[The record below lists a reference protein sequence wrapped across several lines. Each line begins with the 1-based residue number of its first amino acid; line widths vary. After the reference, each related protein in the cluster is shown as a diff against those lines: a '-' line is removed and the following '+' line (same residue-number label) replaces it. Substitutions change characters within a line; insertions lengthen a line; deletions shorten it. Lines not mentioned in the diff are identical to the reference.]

1 MARSLTLGSTR
12 WALVKHI
19 GRDVRFVDGVCVLR
33 YTLLVTGARPDVLPV
48 SRSLQPEPSPSNAS
62 QLGDVMAFDVV
73 VFDVVVFDVVVWP
86 TLVGGIE
93 DASEE
98 LRLVY
103 AEPVP
108 DVVCRTATVTRT
120 SSGESQ

>member
-1 MARSLTLGSTR
+1 M
-12 WALVKHI
+12 
-19 GRDVRFVDGVCVLR
+19 LR

-73 VFDVVVFDVVVWP
+73 VFDVVVWP

-108 DVVCRTATVTRT
+108 DVVCRTATVTRP